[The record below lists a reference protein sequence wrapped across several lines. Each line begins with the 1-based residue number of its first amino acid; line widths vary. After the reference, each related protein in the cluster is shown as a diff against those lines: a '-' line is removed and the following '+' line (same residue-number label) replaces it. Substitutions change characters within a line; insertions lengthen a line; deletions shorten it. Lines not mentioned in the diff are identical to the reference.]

1 MIRSGHIASSCVN
14 KYESLFSNKKSV
26 AYSNWMFQQKMFHH
40 HCITH
45 RRFEEKSKR
54 ILKVRSF
61 PVATMKDMQSYT
73 ISLMSKQ
80 PNSIILHVSTN
91 DAIIHGLNI
100 VRGGSP
106 KFEGFCSGKVT
117 EWKNYLIVFDIAYQF
132 R

>member
-14 KYESLFSNKKSV
+14 KYESLFSNKKLV
-26 AYSNWMFQQKMFHH
+26 TYSNWMFHH

-73 ISLMSKQ
+73 FSLMSKQ

-91 DAIIHGLNI
+91 DAVIHGLNV
-100 VRGGSP
+100 VRGGYP

-117 EWKNYLIVFDIAYQF
+117 EWKNYLIVFDIAYRF

>member
-14 KYESLFSNKKSV
+14 KYESLFSNKKLV
-26 AYSNWMFQQKMFHH
+26 TYSNWMFHH

-54 ILKVRSF
+54 ILKYGSF
-61 PVATMKDMQSYT
+61 PVGTVKDMQCYT

-80 PNSIILHVSTN
+80 PNNIILHVCTN
-91 DAIIHGLNI
+91 DAVIHGLNV
-100 VRGGSP
+100 VRGGFP

-117 EWKNYLIVFDIAYQF
+117 EWKNYLILFDIAYRF